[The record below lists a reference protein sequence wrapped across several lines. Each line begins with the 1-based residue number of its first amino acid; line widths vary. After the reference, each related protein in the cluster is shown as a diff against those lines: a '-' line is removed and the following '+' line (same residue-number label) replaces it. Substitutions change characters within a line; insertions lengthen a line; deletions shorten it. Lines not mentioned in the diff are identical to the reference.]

1 MLVLFVIAAV
11 WILGILAALALSLAS
26 RRLDEEI
33 ALDRQLTRPV
43 GPRTD
48 LAV

>member
-11 WILGILAALALSLAS
+11 WILAIVAALALSVAS
-26 RRLDEEI
+26 RRLDAEI
-33 ALDRQLTRPV
+33 ALDRQLAPSV
-43 GPRTD
+43 SATD